1 MCLFKCI
8 QRLIKPNGSNSNGSN
23 SNGSNSNDSNS
34 NSSNSNDSNSNDSN
48 PNYQVWAMDKE
59 PPEYNILDNPP
70 SYYTIYYQENPEYNI
85 KIELIKKFQNS
96 KTKEIEEI
104 INNIRNNINYNYLI
118 LSDKSPS
125 PAEIIRYLVKNR
137 STNKDIML
145 YMINNDKN
153 NCNIKIGKNKHTLNN
168 NSKIFLIGTSNL
180 NININ
185 NVLYNFSKYKGSV
198 FSTIFM
204 NEAKW
209 KSSATHSTYF
219 FHNKNTLSINNFIK
233 LF

>member
-8 QRLIKPNGSNSNGSN
+8 QRLIKPNGSKPNGSKPNGSKPNGSN
-23 SNGSNSNDSNS
+23 SNGSNSNDSK
-34 NSSNSNDSNSNDSN
+34 
-48 PNYQVWAMDKE
+48 PNYQVWAMDDEPPE
-59 PPEYNILDNPP
+59 PPEYNVLDNPP
-70 SYYTIYYQENPEYNI
+70 SYYQENPEYNI

-125 PAEIIRYLVKNR
+125 PAEIIRYLVKNH

-153 NCNIKIGKNKHTLNN
+153 NCNIKIEKNKHTLNN
-168 NSKIFLIGTSNL
+168 NSKIFLIGNSNL

-185 NVLYNFSKYKGSV
+185 DVLYNFSKYKGSV
-198 FSTIFM
+198 FSTIFI

-219 FHNKNTLSINNFIK
+219 FHNKNTSSINNFIK

>member
-8 QRLIKPNGSNSNGSN
+8 QRLIKPNGSKPNGSKPNGSKPNGSKPNGSN
-23 SNGSNSNDSNS
+23 SNGSNSNDSNT
-34 NSSNSNDSNSNDSN
+34 
-48 PNYQVWAMDKE
+48 NYQVWAMDDE

-85 KIELIKKFQNS
+85 KIELIKNFQNS

-104 INNIRNNINYNYLI
+104 INNIRNNINNNYLI
-118 LSDKSPS
+118 LNDKFPS

-153 NCNIKIGKNKHTLNN
+153 NCNIKIGKHKHTLNN
-168 NSKIFLIGTSNL
+168 NSKIFLIGNSNL

-185 NVLYNFSKYKGSV
+185 DVLYNFSKYKGCI
-198 FSTIFM
+198 FSAIFT

-209 KSSATHSTYF
+209 KSSATHSTYSF
-219 FHNKNTLSINNFIK
+219 RNKNTSSINNFLK